1 MHADLPAGRRQR
13 PPAVGQEEEEE
24 EEWGS
29 EGWEGAGGAV

>member
-24 EEWGS
+24 EWGS